1 METTQKVSI
10 NVQYLY
16 AIHMCLYLPYSLL
29 TELKIEKHHLQA
41 FQPLSYYH
49 YIIIPMIRSH
59 VKLII
64 LYFFIIITIKKQAK
78 KTKTI
83 VSVLQFVSKIM
94 QIKNSNTDMISD
106 LLPAPIYQT
115 ASSLTITAT
124 DPVVTQMLQ

>member
-1 METTQKVSI
+1 
-10 NVQYLY
+10 
-16 AIHMCLYLPYSLL
+16 
-29 TELKIEKHHLQA
+29 
-41 FQPLSYYH
+41 
-49 YIIIPMIRSH
+49 MIRNH

-64 LYFFIIITIKKQAK
+64 LYFFIITTIKKQAR

-94 QIKNSNTDMISD
+94 KIKNSNTDMISD